1 MANPVWRLELKT
13 APASEPIST
22 ATAKSHLRVT
32 VADDDT
38 LIDSL
43 VKAAREYAE
52 TSTRRALITQTW
64 LLKADDFPSLSSDV
78 IHVPLPP
85 LASVTS
91 ITYVDTNGDTQTWAA
106 TNYDVSAPK
115 GEHAL
120 HGRIALAFGKTW
132 PSTREQIDAVTIEFK
147 AGYGDGASDVPQGI
161 ILAMLL
167 LLAHWYDHR
176 EAVAH
181 AQTVIEVPLGA
192 KALLH
197 SYLALRFEG

>member
-1 MANPVWRLELKT
+1 MANPTWTLELKT
-13 APASEPIST
+13 APGSEPIT
-22 ATAKSHLRVT
+22 TTTAKSHLRVS

-38 LIDSL
+38 LIDNL

-52 TSTRRALITQTW
+52 TATRRALITQTW
-64 LLKADDFPSLSSDV
+64 LLKAGGFPSLSNAV

-85 LASVTS
+85 LQSVTS
-91 ITYVDTNGDTQTWAA
+91 IKYVDTNGDSQTWASSK
-106 TNYDVSAPK
+106 YDVSAPK
-115 GEHAL
+115 GKHAK
-120 HGRIALAFGKTW
+120 HGRIALAFGETW
-132 PSTREQIDAVTIEFK
+132 PSTRAQIDAVTIEFK
-147 AGYGDGASDVPQGI
+147 AGYGDATSDVPQGI
-161 ILAMLL
+161 VLGMLL

-197 SYLALRFEG
+197 SYRALRFAA

>member
-1 MANPVWRLELKT
+1 MANPRWRLELKT
-13 APASEPIST
+13 VPSIEPITT

-32 VADDDT
+32 VTDDDT

-52 TSTRRALITQTW
+52 TATRRALITQTW
-64 LLKADDFPSLSSDV
+64 LLKADGFPSLSSDV
-78 IHVPLPP
+78 IYVPLPP

-106 TNYDVSAPK
+106 SKYDVSAPK
-115 GEHAL
+115 GEHAA
-120 HGRIALAFGKTW
+120 HGRIALAFGETW
-132 PSTREQIDAVTIEFK
+132 PSTRKQIDAVTIEFK
-147 AGYGDGASDVPQGI
+147 AGYGDAASDVPEGI
-161 ILAMLL
+161 ILAMKL

-181 AQTVIEVPLGA
+181 AQTVVEVPLGA

-197 SYLALRFEG
+197 SYRALRFEA